1 MTTYHIAQ
9 VNIGQIKA
17 PLEDQVMSGF
27 VFRLDEI
34 NALADSSPGFVW
46 RLQSPA
52 GNATYLRPYENDRIL
67 LNMSVWETIDALKD
81 YVTAPLT
88 RSFCANGTIGLK
100 NSRACTPLCGGFR
113 SDTFPV
119 LTRRRNALPI
129 WTSMD
134 QRSLHSLSRR
144 FSSPMM
150 NSRKASIVLL
160 PDERS
165 AFVNCAFLQLGQRA
179 SSNQSPRS
187 APGTD
192 NDPVRRRT
200 RTGARRPRA
209 TEVPPNNDRLPQ
221 FGLDG
226 HGQENAEQSG
236 DSVGTLVLIAPLGA
250 LESLTFRRLRGRN
263 ARACL
268 IVGISHECP

>member
-1 MTTYHIAQ
+1 MERSLEIHPAEDSTSALRLPLKSVHLRERTNRVSPVPGSTLKPENVMTTYHIAQ

-27 VFRLDEI
+27 VARLDEF

-113 SDTFPV
+113 SDTFRV
-119 LTRRRNALPI
+119 LTRRRKRLAHLDKHGSTQFAFTFKPI
-129 WTSMD
+129 FQPYDEFEESIDRVTS
-134 QRSLHSLSRR
+134 
-144 FSSPMM
+144 
-150 NSRKASIVLL
+150 
-160 PDERS
+160 
-165 AFVNCAFLQLGQRA
+165 
-179 SSNQSPRS
+179 
-187 APGTD
+187 
-192 NDPVRRRT
+192 
-200 RTGARRPRA
+200 
-209 TEVPPNNDRLPQ
+209 
-221 FGLDG
+221 
-226 HGQENAEQSG
+226 
-236 DSVGTLVLIAPLGA
+236 
-250 LESLTFRRLRGRN
+250 
-263 ARACL
+263 
-268 IVGISHECP
+268 